1 MGSKFWTNTKLIA
14 STIGISAI
22 IIAIFVLS
30 VMAIPF
36 VFGISIMIGVYVVL
50 RILNEDVDVD

>member
-1 MGSKFWTNTKLIA
+1 MESKFWTNTKLIA

-36 VFGISIMIGVYVVL
+36 VFGIGIMIGVYIVL

>member
-1 MGSKFWTNTKLIA
+1 MESKFWINTKLIA

-36 VFGISIMIGVYVVL
+36 VFGIGIMIGVYIVL